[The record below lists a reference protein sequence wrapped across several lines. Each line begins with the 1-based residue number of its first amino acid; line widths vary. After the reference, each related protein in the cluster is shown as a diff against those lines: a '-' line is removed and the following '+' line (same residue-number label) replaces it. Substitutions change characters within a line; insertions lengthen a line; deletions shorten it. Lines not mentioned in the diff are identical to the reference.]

1 MNQKIKISEAIKYVI
16 IGIALFVF
24 LLIWPLGIIEKTE
37 VSKSNEIQLQESGP
51 ISVMHNGTQMF
62 VAEGK
67 NIKAVD
73 LYVLND
79 MQNETITFRLYD
91 GEYKQL
97 WETFHVVDAEL
108 DFPGFL
114 HIPVDMPTE
123 EGFSYYFTVEGL
135 TKDLYL
141 SYEDTATSGSTANGT
156 LLYGGYEMQGINI
169 IIRYI
174 YNEPFSWWMTGLC
187 GIVLAA
193 LAWVGCRLCDRV
205 F

>member
-24 LLIWPLGIIEKTE
+24 LLIWPLGVIEKTE

-97 WETFHVVDAEL
+97 FHILFSDQQY
-108 DFPGFL
+108 FFL
-114 HIPVDMPTE
+114 
-123 EGFSYYFTVEGL
+123 L
-135 TKDLYL
+135 
-141 SYEDTATSGSTANGT
+141 
-156 LLYGGYEMQGINI
+156 LLYTKTKNLSRAISKKREAARLLSDFLIFT
-169 IIRYI
+169 
-174 YNEPFSWWMTGLC
+174 FSNFFHKFD
-187 GIVLAA
+187 ADKSK
-193 LAWVGCRLCDRV
+193 RR
-205 F
+205 